1 MTGINCIEY
10 QHGQSR
16 ELVRISRY
24 SMISEHMIRSNWT
37 LPHFSK
43 KSSIF
48 VHAGYFRKK
57 GSHCCHYTNKNQMV
71 KWWAAQLTSDQQL
84 LKATLTLSSLLRI
97 NSYRERTYN
106 LGSTAYFGS
115 TATESQQLLKV
126 QVTRKQQAYFG
137 STATARATVT
147 QHSLL
152 RINSY

>member
-84 LKATLTLSSLLRI
+84 LRVM
-97 NSYRERTYN
+97 RRR
-106 LGSTAYFGS
+106 AYGGRMALK
-115 TATESQQLLKV
+115 TKDQLLSAISSGLRSL
-126 QVTRKQQAYFG
+126 QRKRKKILGFFRAEH
-137 STATARATVT
+137 TACACLENFDA
-147 QHSLL
+147 
-152 RINSY
+152 